1 VPTNRKKGI
10 TNSKEHCASTP
21 CLQKDFAISKAFGV
35 KWLKTCKFYITS
47 KGELKN
53 E

>member
-10 TNSKEHCASTP
+10 KNSKEHCASTP

-35 KWLKTCKFYITS
+35 KRLKTCKLNIIS
-47 KGELKN
+47 NGEF
-53 E
+53 